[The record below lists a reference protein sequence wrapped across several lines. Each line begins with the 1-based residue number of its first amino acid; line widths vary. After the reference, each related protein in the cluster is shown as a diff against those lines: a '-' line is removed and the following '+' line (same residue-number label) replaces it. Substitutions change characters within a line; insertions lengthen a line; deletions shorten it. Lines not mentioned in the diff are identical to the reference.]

1 MSIPNTCRDSRRP
14 LTKQEAIDF
23 LLAHVTP
30 ITASESIPLA
40 AALGRVLAAPL
51 TSASAVPNWDNSA
64 MDGYAIRHADLA
76 THDGQLLVTQR
87 IPAGATGVA
96 LEPGTAARI
105 FTGAPIPAGADT
117 VVVQEICERG
127 EDFKSPPAPLFQR
140 GEEIPPTPPFS
151 KGGVEEPPFSK
162 GGLGGFDQTGRLR
175 EFVRIPLDCKAGANI
190 RRVGEDVRAGAEII
204 AAGTRLTAAHLGL
217 VAAVGVAQVTVYQRL
232 RVAVLTTGD
241 ELARPGEP
249 LQPGQIYNANQF
261 LLSGL
266 LRGLGCEVVEIGSV
280 ADTREATIDA
290 LQRGAREA
298 DLILASG
305 GVSVGEED
313 HLKPAIEEI
322 GSLELWNINI
332 RPGKP
337 VAFGT
342 IAGTPVLGAPGNPV
356 SLFVT
361 FCLFARPVVLRR
373 QGISGDLAPRV
384 LKIRAGFDWPK
395 PDKRTEFHRA
405 RLQPGADGEL
415 EVAVFPTRSSAVL
428 SSLTWADGLIEIA
441 PGRVI
446 ASGDLVDFLPFADLL
461 H

>member
-1 MSIPNTCRDSRRP
+1 MRIPNTCTDSRRP

-30 ITASESIPLA
+30 ITASEIIPLD

-51 TSASAVPNWDNSA
+51 TSASAVPSWDNSA

-96 LEPGTAARI
+96 LESGTAARI

-117 VVVQEICERG
+117 VVVQEICERNG
-127 EDFKSPPAPLFQR
+127 
-140 GEEIPPTPPFS
+140 
-151 KGGVEEPPFSK
+151 
-162 GGLGGFDQTGRLR
+162 DQ
-175 EFVRIPLDCKAGANI
+175 VRIPLDCKAGANI

-232 RVAVLTTGD
+232 RVAILTTGD
-241 ELARPGEP
+241 ELAQPGEP

-280 ADTREATIDA
+280 ADTREATIAA

-322 GSLELWNINI
+322 GTLELWNINI

-373 QGISGDLAPRV
+373 QGIVGDLAPRV
-384 LKIRAGFDWPK
+384 LKIRAGFEWPK

>member
-1 MSIPNTCRDSRRP
+1 I
-14 LTKQEAIDF
+14 
-23 LLAHVTP
+23 
-30 ITASESIPLA
+30 IPLD

-51 TSASAVPNWDNSA
+51 TSASAVPSWDNSA

-96 LEPGTAARI
+96 LESGTAARI

-117 VVVQEICERG
+117 VVVQEICERNG
-127 EDFKSPPAPLFQR
+127 
-140 GEEIPPTPPFS
+140 
-151 KGGVEEPPFSK
+151 
-162 GGLGGFDQTGRLR
+162 DQ
-175 EFVRIPLDCKAGANI
+175 VRIPLDCKAGANI

-232 RVAVLTTGD
+232 RVAILTTGD
-241 ELARPGEP
+241 ELAQPGEP

-280 ADTREATIDA
+280 ADTREATIAA

-373 QGISGDLAPRV
+373 QGIVGDLAPRV
-384 LKIRAGFDWPK
+384 LKIRAGFDWSK

-405 RLQPGADGEL
+405 RLQAGADGEL